1 MIKLLLFCLLF
12 ILVGSLILIAAFS
25 AKKKLQY
32 DRDVVN
38 GFRPKEQSEEEEER
52 KKTKQ
57 QIELELLLINNSVI
71 LKFLA
76 LVDRNI
82 KVKLSLILLLFSI
95 FYLFNQ
101 NSSSMDFIIASLVI
115 FIVFTL
121 LPSMLSSSILN
132 SKIKRIMSDLPN
144 FIDLVAVSIQTG
156 NGIDAG
162 LRQVAKDFKALNPDL
177 THVML
182 RIMRRAEL
190 SGLES
195 ALQDLA
201 VAIPTKEIRMFC
213 TVLIQSLNFGS
224 SVYNQ
229 LIILSADIREI
240 QLLTIEEKLGT
251 LAAKMSVPL
260 ILFIMFPIV
269 FLILAPGAMRVLP
282 NVL

>member
-95 FYLFNQ
+95 FYLFNP
-101 NSSSMDFIIASLVI
+101 NSSSMDFIIAGLVI

>member
-95 FYLFNQ
+95 FYLFNP
-101 NSSSMDFIIASLVI
+101 NSSSMDFIIAGLVI

-201 VAIPTKEIRMFC
+201 IAIPTKEIRMFC

-240 QLLTIEEKLGT
+240 QLLIIEEKLGT

>member
-101 NSSSMDFIIASLVI
+101 NSSSMDFIIAGLVI

-121 LPSMLSSSILN
+121 LPSMLSGSILN